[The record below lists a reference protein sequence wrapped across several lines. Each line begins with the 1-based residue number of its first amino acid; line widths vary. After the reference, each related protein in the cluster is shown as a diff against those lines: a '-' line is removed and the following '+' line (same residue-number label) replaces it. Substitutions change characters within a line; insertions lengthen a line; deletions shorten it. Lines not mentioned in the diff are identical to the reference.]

1 MPAICEKVV
10 YISNTHQR
18 SYTFRYFLGSV
29 TRVLTML
36 GTTLAIA
43 FSKAKPNFINS
54 FYEVSQM
61 NKDKLIEIHADIIR
75 SAILKIA
82 SDNPDWF
89 YTEIWLKDL
98 LYLMPRNYK
107 PSESLKADSVVYEQD
122 LDMWRN

>member
-1 MPAICEKVV
+1 
-10 YISNTHQR
+10 
-18 SYTFRYFLGSV
+18 
-29 TRVLTML
+29 ML